1 MVGNVPTVVGKIC
14 EMKAY
19 DGTLLILYLI
29 LRPGGKHPEALR
41 MTSFR
46 GSFYAD
52 MCVVLWTEGLTVTIK
67 WRFQIHPA

>member
-1 MVGNVPTVVGKIC
+1 MGKENTTIVKFENFHCWKFC

-41 MTSFR
+41 MTSF
-46 GSFYAD
+46 
-52 MCVVLWTEGLTVTIK
+52 TEFKVQFAIPAALA
-67 WRFQIHPA
+67 RFWPLSRA